1 MKLLI
6 TIFLTALATFLNAQ
20 QLAQKYLSQLP
31 PLPDNIC
38 KVSDAEENNYRNQI
52 IALIAAID
60 AEVER
65 MGNQLPSEKQ
75 ALQTLSKKTG
85 ISKQQLNEMENSDN
99 ESASEK
105 QMLQKTLNEYGISM
119 DEIKNL
125 ENMSEAEQQEWG
137 ENYAKSDKRIQKQKQ
152 DKSQFKQ
159 SEQVNA
165 LEKELAGYTSEWG
178 KMQTDYEKHEK
189 VAKADLDS
197 CLEQVRKN
205 APQPKY
211 QGEHCIN
218 QKAIDEYFEKNE
230 PPCYTAYCAYLS
242 PKKKMI
248 LNKKKAD
255 LPKMCELTTRLQ
267 SLRNDMLKSQSGI
280 NLNSTGINEVS
291 ALNLVKEYAKEME
304 NVFL

>member
-1 MKLLI
+1 MKLFI
-6 TIFLTALATFLNAQ
+6 TIILTAFATFLNAQ

-31 PLPDNIC
+31 SFPDNIC
-38 KVSDAEENNYRNQI
+38 NVSDAEENNYRNQI

-65 MGNQLPSEKQ
+65 LGNQLPTEKQ

-85 ISKQQLNEMENSDN
+85 ISKQQLNEMENSDDGS
-99 ESASEK
+99 ESEK
-105 QMLQKTLNEYGISM
+105 QMLKKTLNEYGISM

-152 DKSQFKQ
+152 DKSQFKR

-165 LEKELAGYTSEWG
+165 LEKELAYYTSEWG

-189 VAKADLDS
+189 IAKADLDS
-197 CLEQVRKN
+197 CLEKVLKN
-205 APQPKY
+205 APQPQY
-211 QGEHCIN
+211 QGENCIN
-218 QKAIDEYFEKNE
+218 QNAIDEYFEKNE
-230 PPCYTAYCAYLS
+230 TLCHNAYCAYLT

-255 LPKMCELTTRLQ
+255 LPKMCELSTRLQ
-267 SLRNDMLKSQSGI
+267 SLRNEMLKSQSGVT
-280 NLNSTGINEVS
+280 LNVTGINEIS
-291 ALNLVKEYAKEME
+291 ALNLVKEYAKEM
-304 NVFL
+304 L